1 MTQRIMDLVGQAFSS
16 DDEPIANAYGD
27 VEADAKTK
35 KENEGKKEDEEKKE
49 GEGKKAGEWHK
60 KNLPRGAVVIREC
73 KDADLYGV
81 NVGNDDESKEP
92 YAFLIAH
99 DKKKKRFG
107 SNEVLLE
114 SRQNSE
120 IKQCSDEEYEANF
133 AYNPQLRMKVFFE
146 GALVSLSE
154 VLKKNECITEIYG
167 CHYNAK
173 NGKIRP
179 KKNEEGKDRFF

>member
-1 MTQRIMDLVGQAFSS
+1 MEAAFSS
-16 DDEPIANAYGD
+16 DDEPIAGAIGD
-27 VEADAKTK
+27 VEADAKTE

-60 KNLPRGAVVIREC
+60 KNLPLGAVVIREC

-81 NVGNDDESKEP
+81 NIGNDDESKEP

-120 IKQCSDEEYEANF
+120 IRQCSDEEYEANF
-133 AYNPQLRMKVFFE
+133 AYNPQLRMKIFFD

-154 VLKKNECITEIYG
+154 VLKKNESITEIYG
-167 CHYNAK
+167 CNYNAK

-179 KKNEEGKDRFF
+179 KKNEHGKDRFF

>member
-73 KDADLYGV
+73 KDADLYG
-81 NVGNDDESKEP
+81 GQHWE
-92 YAFLIAH
+92 
-99 DKKKKRFG
+99 R
-107 SNEVLLE
+107 
-114 SRQNSE
+114 
-120 IKQCSDEEYEANF
+120 
-133 AYNPQLRMKVFFE
+133 
-146 GALVSLSE
+146 
-154 VLKKNECITEIYG
+154 
-167 CHYNAK
+167 
-173 NGKIRP
+173 
-179 KKNEEGKDRFF
+179 

>member
-1 MTQRIMDLVGQAFSS
+1 LFEGNMDMEAAFSS

-27 VEADAKTK
+27 VEADAKTEK
-35 KENEGKKEDEEKKE
+35 KNEGKKEDEEKKE

-73 KDADLYGV
+73 KGADLYGV
-81 NVGNDDESKEP
+81 NIGNDDESKEP

-107 SNEVLLE
+107 SNEVRLE

-120 IKQCSDEEYEANF
+120 IKQCSDEEYEQNF
-133 AYNPQLRMKVFFE
+133 AYNPQLRMKIFFD

-154 VLKKNECITEIYG
+154 VLKKNECIAEIYG
-167 CHYNAK
+167 CNYNAK

-179 KKNEEGKDRFF
+179 KKNEDGKDRFF